1 MYFSQKIGCDQP
13 DLLYP
18 VLRQLA
24 QLRSADSINLEA
36 EIDAVVGKAVVAMG
50 PRRLLEAIPFNIA
63 GKKACQLFFN
73 VSLLLFLDKEAY
85 L

>member
-50 PRRLLEAIPFNIA
+50 PRRLLEAIPLNIA
-63 GKKACQLFFN
+63 GKKARQLFLTYYYFY
-73 VSLLLFLDKEAY
+73 F
-85 L
+85 

>member
-1 MYFSQKIGCDQP
+1 MITLVFFQKIGCDQP

-50 PRRLLEAIPFNIA
+50 PRRLLEAIPLNIA
-63 GKKACQLFFN
+63 GKKARQLFLTYYYFY
-73 VSLLLFLDKEAY
+73 F
-85 L
+85 